1 MFDLVGDL
9 GIGVGGVLN
18 AQGFQNEL
26 ELMLLLFE
34 EVDSRV
40 LVELESLDKPV
51 FPLVGRLKIL
61 LDHEYTSLQLILGLS
76 LNSMHLPVELDNLSS
91 SFLPYF
97 LIRDQQP
104 CHVLLLQQLVQIF
117 L

>member
-1 MFDLVGDL
+1 VVFCIVGLQHSKREEGSLLFDLVGDL

-40 LVELESLDKPV
+40 LVELKGLDKPV
-51 FPLVGRLKIL
+51 FPLVGCLKVL
-61 LDHEYTSLQLILGLS
+61 LDHEHTSL
-76 LNSMHLPVELDNLSS
+76 
-91 SFLPYF
+91 
-97 LIRDQQP
+97 
-104 CHVLLLQQLVQIF
+104 
-117 L
+117 